1 MKTIITL
8 LFVGSSSFFFSQS
21 TINASGSDA
30 SGTNGNVSS
39 SIGQVFYESSGSL
52 SGTVI
57 PGVQQSYEILET
69 LGMDIKEIG
78 LNMKIYPNP
87 TADVLNLSIAFN
99 DYKSYSFELID
110 NSARL
115 LITGNVKNANT
126 SLLMTVYPA
135 GIYILKV
142 KKGGKLI
149 KSFKVIKSDK

>member
-1 MKTIITL
+1 M
-8 LFVGSSSFFFSQS
+8 FVGSSSFCYSQS

-87 TADVLNLSIAFN
+87 TADVLNLRIAFN
-99 DYKSYSFELID
+99 DYKSYSFELVD

-115 LITGNVKNANT
+115 VITGNEIKKAT
-126 SLLMTVYPA
+126 AERP
-135 GIYILKV
+135 GIYPLNTEITNL
-142 KKGGKLI
+142 LYTFYRATMI
-149 KSFKVIKSDK
+149 HNPYL